1 MIKLDRVKKR
11 GIGYIFFKFVSDNF
25 LNKIFYKKT
34 EYSGL
39 ENINV
44 SKPNLI
50 SPNHQ
55 NALLDAMV
63 VLASRRASAPTF
75 LARSDIFSTDF
86 FGNLFISMKIL
97 PIYRIRDGKDKLA
110 KNDEIFNLSVEILEE
125 NKDLVIFPEAQHTNK
140 RSLLQLK
147 KGLMRVAFHTA
158 QKNNF
163 ELDLQIVPVGIFYPK
178 YTPYR
183 SKVLLNYG
191 KPIAIKDYKKA
202 FDQNPKRVLLTLR
215 DDLTERMK
223 PLAIHIKN
231 LEHYDFFEQA
241 RELFDFVV
249 IEKYNFDKKTLT
261 GKFNTDKKT
270 IDILDNTLEN
280 DAQTF
285 EKIKTKVSDYM
296 QNLQKL
302 KLKDYLFDKPVSFV
316 GNLAASVIWLLLL
329 PVMILGFV
337 DLAIPLALPEI
348 MLQKVKD
355 KQFHGSFRFVLS
367 MFLPIIWG
375 VLGFAVLWA
384 VSGVWWIGL
393 LFLLVQHPLMI
404 ATLELRK
411 MYKKIVGKWRYFF
424 NKKSVEKLQKQRTEI
439 LNIFENIA

>member
-1 MIKLDRVKKR
+1 MIKLHRVKKR

-25 LNKIFYKKT
+25 LNKIFYKKV
-34 EYSGL
+34 EYTGL
-39 ENINV
+39 KNIDV
-44 SKPNLI
+44 SKPNLL

-55 NALLDAMV
+55 NAFMDAMV
-63 VLASRRASAPTF
+63 ILASRRASSPTF
-75 LARSDIFSTDF
+75 LARSGIFNTDF

-110 KNDEIFNLSVEILEE
+110 KNDEIFNLSVEILEK
-125 NKDLVIFPEAQHTNK
+125 NKDLVIFPEAQHTDK

-158 QKNNF
+158 QKNDF
-163 ELDLQIVPVGIFYPK
+163 ELDLQIVPVGIYYEK

-183 SKVLLNYG
+183 SKMLLNYG

-202 FDQNPKRVLLTLR
+202 FEENPKRVLLTLR
-215 DDLTERMK
+215 NDLSESMK
-223 PLAIHIKN
+223 ELAIHIKN

-241 RELFDFVV
+241 RELFDFFV
-249 IEKYNFDKKTLT
+249 IEKYNFDRKTLT
-261 GKFNTDKKT
+261 GKFNADKKT

-280 DAQTF
+280 DAETF

-296 QNLQKL
+296 QNVKKL
-302 KLKDYLFDKPVSFV
+302 NLKDYLFDKPVSFA
-316 GNLAASVIWLLLL
+316 GNLVASIIWLLLL
-329 PVMILGFV
+329 PVTILGFV
-337 DLAIPLALPEI
+337 DLAVPLGLPE
-348 MLQKVKD
+348 LLLKKVKD

-367 MFLPIIWG
+367 LFLPFVWG

-393 LFLLVQHPLMI
+393 LFLLVQHPLMV

-411 MYKKIVGKWRYFF
+411 MWKKIVGKWRYFF
-424 NKKSVEKLQKQRTEI
+424 NKKGVEELQKQRTEI
-439 LNIFENIA
+439 LNLFDSIS